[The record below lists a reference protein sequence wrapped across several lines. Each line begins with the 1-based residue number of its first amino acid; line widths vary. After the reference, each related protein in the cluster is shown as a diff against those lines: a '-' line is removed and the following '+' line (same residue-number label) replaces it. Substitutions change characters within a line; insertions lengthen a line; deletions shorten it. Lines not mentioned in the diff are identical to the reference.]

1 MTAPAQ
7 INSWRPLLVN
17 GSSTCML
24 SIEKAHPLYTAL
36 VAYIYP
42 RSKGKD
48 QLTEDFTGT
57 CRIHKG
63 SRFSQRKS
71 TTDPGLT

>member
-1 MTAPAQ
+1 
-7 INSWRPLLVN
+7 
-17 GSSTCML
+17 ML

-36 VAYIYP
+36 VACIYP